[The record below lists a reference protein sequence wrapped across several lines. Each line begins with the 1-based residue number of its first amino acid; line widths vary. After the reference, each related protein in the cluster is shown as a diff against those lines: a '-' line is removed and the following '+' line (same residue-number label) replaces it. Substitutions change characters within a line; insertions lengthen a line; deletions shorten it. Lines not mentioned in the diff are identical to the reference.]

1 MRTIEVVPQ
10 RHATRVAPPR
20 SVAASRESAS
30 DAPERTPTELLSE
43 TQRSTVSVLII
54 DDETTLL
61 ESTASVLRSE
71 GYKVTTVERGADASR
86 RLRERGWGIV
96 LLDLYM
102 SGVPG
107 RLLLREAL
115 ERNPDAAV
123 IVMTGRP
130 SVDSSV
136 EAIREGAWD
145 YLPKPFSAAQLRIL
159 VGRAAHTVIVA
170 RESSGSMGQG
180 ASPSDEAP
188 AVPLGESPAFRA
200 AVALARRVAATDAS
214 VFITGESG
222 TGKELVAQFIHS
234 MSRRKSRNIVA
245 VNCAALPEPLLESEM
260 FGHVKGA
267 FTGANRDKA
276 GLMEMA
282 NGGTLFLDELTEMS
296 PMTQAKLL
304 RVVQDG
310 VLRRVGS
317 STTDAIVNV
326 RFISAT
332 NRDPARAVA
341 EGRLREDLYYRLG
354 VVPIH
359 IPALRERREDVPLLA
374 ERFLASYWRRHRGG
388 QAPAP
393 KFSPDA
399 IADLKSR
406 PWKGNV
412 RELQNVIEHA
422 IVLAEGRDVID
433 AVDLPMFDARPS
445 THFPLQGSYLGE
457 GTALAGY
464 HETRD
469 RVINRFERDYLTWI
483 LQETE
488 GNVSEA
494 ARIAGVNRATLYRM
508 LERHGLT
515 KNDVLN

>member
-1 MRTIEVVPQ
+1 VRAIDST
-10 RHATRVAPPR
+10 PPR
-20 SVAASRESAS
+20 SFGESGATERSEVPDRGVLMPESWSTAA
-30 DAPERTPTELLSE
+30 LLTDE
-43 TQRSTVSVLII
+43 QRSTISVLVV
-54 DDETTLL
+54 DDEDSFL
-61 ESTASVLRSE
+61 ESTAAVLQDE
-71 GYKVTTVERGADASR
+71 QYDVTTVQRGAEADS
-86 RLRERGWGIV
+86 RLRERPFDIV

-107 RLLLREAL
+107 RYLLRRAL
-115 ERNPDAAV
+115 ETSPHTAV

-136 EAIREGAWD
+136 EALREGAWD
-145 YLPKPFSAAQLRIL
+145 YLPKPFSAIQLKVL

-170 RESSGSMGQG
+170 RESRALGERGEE
-180 ASPSDEAP
+180 PSDESDLL
-188 AVPLGESPAFRA
+188 LGHSPSFRA
-200 AVALARRVAATDAS
+200 VVALARKVAATDAS

-234 MSRRKSRNIVA
+234 MSRRSSRDIVA
-245 VNCAALPEPLLESEM
+245 VNCAALPETLLESEM

-267 FTGANRDKA
+267 FTGATRDKA
-276 GLMEMA
+276 GLMESA

-317 STTDAIVNV
+317 SQTDAIVNV

-332 NRDPARAVA
+332 NRDPIKAVA

-359 IPALRERREDVPLLA
+359 IPALRERPEDIPLLA

-388 QAPAP
+388 RRPPPRFTPA
-393 KFSPDA
+393 A
-399 IADLKSR
+399 LEELRSR

-422 IVLAEGRDVID
+422 IVLVEGRSEID
-433 AVDLPMFDARPS
+433 ASDLPMLDARPPG
-445 THFPLQGSYLGE
+445 HFPLQGGYF
-457 GTALAGY
+457 GTGSPLAGY
-464 HETRD
+464 HQTRD
-469 RVINRFERDYLTWI
+469 RVIARFEREYLACV
-483 LQETE
+483 LQETS

-494 ARIAGVNRATLYRM
+494 ARVAGVNRATLYRM
-508 LERHGLT
+508 LERHGLS
-515 KNDVLN
+515 KGDVVD

>member
-1 MRTIEVVPQ
+1 
-10 RHATRVAPPR
+10 
-20 SVAASRESAS
+20 
-30 DAPERTPTELLSE
+30 
-43 TQRSTVSVLII
+43 
-54 DDETTLL
+54 
-61 ESTASVLRSE
+61 
-71 GYKVTTVERGADASR
+71 
-86 RLRERGWGIV
+86 
-96 LLDLYM
+96 
-102 SGVPG
+102 
-107 RLLLREAL
+107 
-115 ERNPDAAV
+115 
-123 IVMTGRP
+123 
-130 SVDSSV
+130 
-136 EAIREGAWD
+136 
-145 YLPKPFSAAQLRIL
+145 
-159 VGRAAHTVIVA
+159 
-170 RESSGSMGQG
+170 
-180 ASPSDEAP
+180 
-188 AVPLGESPAFRA
+188 
-200 AVALARRVAATDAS
+200 
-214 VFITGESG
+214 
-222 TGKELVAQFIHS
+222 
-234 MSRRKSRNIVA
+234 
-245 VNCAALPEPLLESEM
+245 
-260 FGHVKGA
+260 
-267 FTGANRDKA
+267 
-276 GLMEMA
+276 
-282 NGGTLFLDELTEMS
+282 
-296 PMTQAKLL
+296 MTQAKLL

-374 ERFLASYWRRHRGG
+374 ERFLASYWRRHRGA